1 MVFGIYDLWMFSQMQ
16 SPDKPAFRR
25 RQEKMTGLYLR
36 PVWEK
41 AGAGGPPIGALA
53 SVGVSGRLKP
63 ALCKAKQRN
72 NPYKMRMSARNHLGK
87 IMKKWNDS
95 TVLGNSNLSSII
107 LPLIILPN
115 I

>member
-1 MVFGIYDLWMFSQMQ
+1 
-16 SPDKPAFRR
+16 
-25 RQEKMTGLYLR
+25 
-36 PVWEK
+36 
-41 AGAGGPPIGALA
+41 
-53 SVGVSGRLKP
+53 
-63 ALCKAKQRN
+63 
-72 NPYKMRMSARNHLGK
+72 MRMSARNHLGKIMKGKIMKGKIMKGK